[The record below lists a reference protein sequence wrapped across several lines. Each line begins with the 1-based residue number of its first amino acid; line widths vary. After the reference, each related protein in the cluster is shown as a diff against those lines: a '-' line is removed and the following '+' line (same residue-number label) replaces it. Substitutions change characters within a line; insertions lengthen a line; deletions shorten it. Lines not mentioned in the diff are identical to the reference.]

1 MAQNKTVLL
10 RQKATNHNDN
20 RHLDVKV
27 KVKVEVK
34 VKVKNNKT
42 YLNSNGCAATTQ
54 DDGCIQWNG
63 VR

>member
-27 KVKVEVK
+27 KVRVGVK
-34 VKVKNNKT
+34 VKINKT

-63 VR
+63 FR

>member
-34 VKVKNNKT
+34 VKNNKA

-54 DDGCIQWNG
+54 DDSCIQRNG